1 MAKAFWK
8 TEVVSSKSVCI
19 VAPLGND
26 ASSIASVLTAGGLS
40 PVIFHTLDDLAVA
53 LGDDVGAV
61 MMTDEALTGDVECLR
76 LALGRQHSW
85 SDIPFILLRATR
97 AGLRGRRL
105 AMPPEVVNLI
115 ELERPLGSASLLS
128 AARSALRARL
138 KQFVIRDQM
147 ARLEESQAALAESEA
162 ELRLVADTAPG
173 LIAFIDTGLAYRF
186 ANLAHEEWFGVPVQ
200 DIVGKRVAQ
209 VLGPQG
215 WREQKDNI
223 DLALSG
229 QAVHVEVL
237 WPTAEGRRR
246 YAEVRYLPRFDAAG
260 QVDGFHAFASD
271 ITVRRV
277 ALETTRHQAALL
289 ESRVAER
296 TDELRREMAARK
308 ESEAALR
315 QAQKM
320 EAVGQLT
327 GGIAHDFNNMLTGI
341 LAAMELLRARVDD
354 GKLDGISRLVDIAS
368 TSAQRAAGLTQRL
381 LAFSRRQSLDPRPV
395 DVPALVESMED
406 LFTRTLGERVRLRTS
421 FAAEV
426 PPAMVDANQLESAL
440 LNLVINARDAMPD
453 GGEVEVHTSLQHL
466 PDENGITTGA
476 IPYVLL
482 GVSDTGVGMDDETL
496 SRVFEPFFTT
506 KPIGQGTGLGMSMI
520 YGFINQ
526 SNGHVRIECRLRG
539 KARPSVFTCRWPAR
553 RPSVLPTPL
562 PCPSGAAG
570 KPF

>member
-1 MAKAFWK
+1 
-8 TEVVSSKSVCI
+8 
-19 VAPLGND
+19 
-26 ASSIASVLTAGGLS
+26 
-40 PVIFHTLDDLAVA
+40 
-53 LGDDVGAV
+53 
-61 MMTDEALTGDVECLR
+61 
-76 LALGRQHSW
+76 
-85 SDIPFILLRATR
+85 
-97 AGLRGRRL
+97 
-105 AMPPEVVNLI
+105 
-115 ELERPLGSASLLS
+115 
-128 AARSALRARL
+128 
-138 KQFVIRDQM
+138 M
-147 ARLEESQAALAESEA
+147 ARLEVSQAALAESEA

-173 LIAFIDTGLAYRF
+173 LIAFVDAGLALRF

-200 DIVGKRVAQ
+200 DIVGKTFEQ
-209 VLGPQG
+209 VLGSQG
-215 WREQKDNI
+215 WHEQKENI
-223 DLALSG
+223 ERALSG

-237 WPTAEGRRR
+237 WPSAEGRRR
-246 YAEVRYLPRFDAAG
+246 YAEVRYLPRFDSAG

-277 ALETTRHQAALL
+277 ALEATRHQATLL

-296 TDELRREMAARK
+296 TNELQREMAARQ

-354 GKLDGISRLVDIAS
+354 GKLDGISRLIDIAS

-395 DVPALVESMED
+395 DVRALVDSMED

-421 FAAEV
+421 LAEDA
-426 PPAMVDANQLESAL
+426 PRAMVDANQLESAL

-453 GGEVEVHTSLQHL
+453 GGEVEIYTSLQTV
-466 PDENGITTGA
+466 PDDMGDRASAT
-476 IPYVLL
+476 PYVRLC
-482 GVSDTGVGMDDETL
+482 VSDTGIGMDEETVA
-496 SRVFEPFFTT
+496 RVFEPFFTT

-526 SNGHVRIECRLRG
+526 SNGHVRITSSPGKGTTICLYLPVAGDTAIGHAESAAAAALVEGRG
-539 KARPSVFTCRWPAR
+539 QTILVVDDDVQVRALVTELLEELGYAVQATGSAEEALPVLAAQQFDLLLTDVGLPGLNGRQFAEIARQSQPWLP
-553 RPSVLPTPL
+553 VLFMTGYAHTAVSRGDFL
-562 PCPSGAAG
+562 AEGMRMIA
-570 KPF
+570 KPFSLVALSDAVAAILGMAGRIE